1 MKKAA
6 ATVILIF
13 TAVSGIGLLWHL
25 GHGISLFARTD
36 YGDKNTN
43 SHSRREIGDAVSM
56 ARNKFRNFEG
66 CMMTEL
72 RYSEELSQQETA
84 YYNDLLKCYIGDPNK
99 WVDDVIVLESTFS
112 TSKVFSE
119 PTFNGCTQRGW
130 KWVITHTPERGW
142 ELKDGAWGY
151 A

>member
-6 ATVILIF
+6 V
-13 TAVSGIGLLWHL
+13 TAIAIGAALLGIGFIWHAE
-25 GHGISLFARTD
+25 HGISLFARVD

-43 SHSRREIGDAVSM
+43 THSRREIGDAVSM

-66 CMMTEL
+66 CMMTNL
-72 RYSEELSQQETA
+72 SYSEELSQQEKSE
-84 YYNDLLKCYIGDPNK
+84 YDRWFKCYIGDPDK

-112 TSKVFSE
+112 TSQAFSE